1 MYLINFLNKL
11 FFFEMPMSSL
21 KMQLA
26 LVFVLLIMFLL
37 VNVAINWLIN
47 LDSLNFL
54 SYLLTSLLGF
64 LLLFFFFYFTN
75 VQDEVIFRLLKE
87 LLQALV
93 FLGLVLVIGVSLRA
107 VIKKRNLSWL
117 VISLLVL
124 VSILIPIF
132 WFFWPIHFT

>member
-107 VIKKRNLSWL
+107 VIKKRNLS
-117 VISLLVL
+117 
-124 VSILIPIF
+124 
-132 WFFWPIHFT
+132 